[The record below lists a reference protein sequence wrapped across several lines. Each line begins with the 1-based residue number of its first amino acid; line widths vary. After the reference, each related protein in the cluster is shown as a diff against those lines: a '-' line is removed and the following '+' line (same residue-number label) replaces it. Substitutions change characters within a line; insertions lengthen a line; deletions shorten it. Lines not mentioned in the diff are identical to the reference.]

1 MLPRPRTVLASVSAA
16 ALLCGTALLAAAPA
30 PAAVTAGGHAA
41 VALPTDSLLRRGV
54 RFGDVIRGRSGSLRV
69 AVVQTMA
76 ALDLPL
82 PTGDVGGAAVRFRW
96 QPLFGTRA
104 PMLPGEPVYTGELR
118 APDRP
123 GVWQL
128 ALNAGQDS
136 AAAETQVI
144 TQVPF
149 AAKQNGYVKGYR
161 MGRWSTEGQGRTD
174 RYAPPSGFIEV
185 TPENQDLQISEHF
198 RLRHFV
204 TKNQHNV
211 WPKYVALDLR
221 LVDKLELVL
230 QELRG
235 MGIRADG
242 MYVMSGFRTPE
253 YNGPGGDGRAKLS
266 RHTYG
271 DAADV
276 WVDSDRDGYMDD
288 LNQDGVSDIR
298 DGEIMQRA
306 VDRVE
311 QRYPELVGGVG
322 LYHANSAHGPFVH
335 IDVRGNAARW

>member
-1 MLPRPRTVLASVSAA
+1 MLPRPLSVLASVSAA
-16 ALLCGTALLAAAPA
+16 ALIFGSTVFAAAPA
-30 PAAVTAGGHAA
+30 RSAGSAPGVAAARPA
-41 VALPTDSLLRRGV
+41 TDSLLRRTVRLDDGV
-54 RFGDVIRGRSGSLRV
+54 RGRSGCLRV
-69 AVVQTMA
+69 AVVHVLA

-82 PTGDVGGAAVRFRW
+82 VPRMAGAGAVRFRW

-104 PMLPGEPVYTGELR
+104 GMLPGEPVYTSVLR
-118 APDRP
+118 APERP
-123 GVWQL
+123 GVWKL
-128 ALNAGQDS
+128 AISDERDNTAD
-136 AAAETQVI
+136 EVPVI

-149 AAKQNGYVKGYR
+149 TAKQDGYVNGYR
-161 MGRWSTEGQGRTD
+161 MGRWSTEGQSRVD
-174 RYAPPSGFIEV
+174 RYAPPAGFIEV
-185 TPENQDLQISEHF
+185 TRENQDLQISEHF
-198 RLRHFV
+198 RLRQFL
-204 TKNQHNV
+204 TKNQPDV
-211 WPKYVALDLR
+211 WPKYIALDLR
-221 LVDKLELVL
+221 LIDKLELVL

-288 LNQDGVSDIR
+288 LNQDGRRDIL
-298 DGEIMQRA
+298 DGDLMRRA

-311 QRYPELVGGVG
+311 QRYPDLIGGVG